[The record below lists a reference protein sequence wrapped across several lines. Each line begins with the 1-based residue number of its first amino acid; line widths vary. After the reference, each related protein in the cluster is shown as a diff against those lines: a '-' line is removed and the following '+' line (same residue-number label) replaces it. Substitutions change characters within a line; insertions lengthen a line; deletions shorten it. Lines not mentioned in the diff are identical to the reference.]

1 MSDMLWVC
9 RKNKLLKSR
18 GCIDL
23 SLTYIRC
30 HMCVYRGYKR
40 HKRGQTSTACLHA
53 CLLSRYNIE
62 WEKSIHWRVNTECFA
77 ALYCL
82 IFMLYVFFVYINE
95 DILQQIHIGKNWCIK
110 KITKLQVKKCLMLE
124 ICKGRTP
131 NKTYAMFSLHILFV
145 GVQSHSF
152 ILNISHCIQFSINN
166 WFILSSLLY
175 LFFKPHDTFQVVFS
189 F

>member
-1 MSDMLWVC
+1 MRKVNPLESKYRMLC
-9 RKNKLLKSR
+9 CTILP
-18 GCIDL
+18 DL
-23 SLTYIRC
+23 Y
-30 HMCVYRGYKR
+30 
-40 HKRGQTSTACLHA
+40 
-53 CLLSRYNIE
+53 
-62 WEKSIHWRVNTECFA
+62 
-77 ALYCL
+77 ALC
-82 IFMLYVFFVYINE
+82 FFVYINE

-110 KITKLQVKKCLMLE
+110 KFTKLQVKKCLMLE